1 VLFLLSKIKYNIYG
15 DIMDG
20 FLFINKAKGMTSHDV
35 VYRVKRKLK
44 IDKIGHTG
52 TLDPFASGLLILCIG
67 KATKL
72 QSLFL
77 NLDKTYEG
85 VIVLGKHYD
94 TLDVTGT
101 IIEEKEVN
109 LNEKEILKAVQSF
122 NKRYEQL
129 PPMYSALKVNGQ
141 KLYELARKGIEV
153 EREKRDVTIYDFKMT
168 SPYLNQSFSFFAS
181 VSKGTYIRSL
191 ASDLAEELK
200 TLGALSE
207 LNRLTIGN
215 YVLSQAKSIEEI
227 EISDIIT
234 LDTFFKDQPSIVLS
248 EYLIKLVKN
257 GVYLDERQLNTQH
270 PFIVKDQEG
279 HMIAYYEVIG
289 ENIYKPI
296 LIF

>member
-1 VLFLLSKIKYNIYG
+1 
-15 DIMDG
+15 MDG
-20 FLFINKAKGMTSHDV
+20 FLLINKAKGMTSHDV

-77 NLDKTYEG
+77 NLDKSYEG

-101 IIEEKEVN
+101 VIDEKEVN
-109 LNEKEILKAVQSF
+109 LNEEEILRVVQSF

-141 KLYELARKGIEV
+141 KLYVLARKGIEII
-153 EREKRDVTIYDFKMT
+153 REKRDVTIYDFKMT

-191 ASDLAEELK
+191 ASDLAEELN

-207 LNRLTIGN
+207 LKRLTIGN
-215 YVLSQAKSIEEI
+215 YMVNQAKSIEEV
-227 EISDIIT
+227 EISDIRT
-234 LDTFFKDQPSIVLS
+234 LDIFFKDSPSIILS
-248 EYLIKLVKN
+248 DYLIKLVKN
-257 GVYLDERQLNTQH
+257 GVYLDERQLKTHQ
-270 PFIVKDQEG
+270 PFIVKNQDGQ
-279 HMIAYYEVIG
+279 MIAYYEVIG
-289 ENIYKPI
+289 ENMYKPM